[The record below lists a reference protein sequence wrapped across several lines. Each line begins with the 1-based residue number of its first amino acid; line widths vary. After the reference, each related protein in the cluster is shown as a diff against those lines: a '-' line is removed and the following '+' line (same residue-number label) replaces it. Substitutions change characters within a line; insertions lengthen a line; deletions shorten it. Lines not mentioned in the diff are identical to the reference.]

1 MPLHEGRMSAS
12 SLLTILV
19 HMLKIH
25 FSREYS
31 DVLALPMRNSTS
43 AWFLWGPQM
52 FVVRVLRTI
61 KDKERNYRRA

>member
-1 MPLHEGRMSAS
+1 MNHCPHNSIDCPCTKEGVRDVAAHYPR
-12 SLLTILV
+12 TCA
-19 HMLKIH
+19 KIH

-52 FVVRVLRTI
+52 FAVR
-61 KDKERNYRRA
+61 A